1 MKLRVTIKQNIIYI
15 DDLFV
20 ILKYN
25 VKPDVLIKTIFAEYL
40 NKKIDYEREF
50 TKEGL
55 IINCQLI

>member
-50 TKEGL
+50 TKGGL

>member
-1 MKLRVTIKQNIIYI
+1 MKLRVTTKQQIIYI